1 MDNVKEVIKEKYT
14 ALASLNREL
23 SATNCCSNQT
33 CCTDGGTTDFS
44 ESYDDIEGYAPQA
57 NMGLGCGLPTQYAG
71 IKAGDIVLDL
81 GSGAGNDCFVARTI
95 VGEQGYVAGIDFTEA
110 MVEKA
115 RSNAHALG
123 YSNVDFIVGDI
134 ENLPVNH
141 SMVDVIISNCVLNL
155 VPDKQK
161 AFSEIYRVLKPG
173 GHFCISDVVLQG
185 QLPEEMQN
193 DSALY
198 AGCVAGAL
206 QLADYLEVVKKS
218 GFQDIVLHTQKAID
232 LPEEIV
238 NRYTS
243 ALPPNPTGDA
253 THGIFSITLSASKP
267 EGCGCCGCGC

>member
-57 NMGLGCGLPTQYAG
+57 NLGLGCGLPTHYAG

-123 YSNVDFIVGDI
+123 YSNVDFSVGDI

-155 VPDKQK
+155 VPNKQK

-193 DSALY
+193 DAALY

-238 NRYTS
+238 NRYAS
-243 ALPPNPTGDA
+243 ALPPNLTGDA
-253 THGIFSITLSASKP
+253 AHGIFSITLSASKP